1 MLAQDIG
8 EFMKDAVLIALV
20 IALAPIWFPC
30 LMIAAAVAGAVDYA
44 RGWRR

>member
-1 MLAQDIG
+1 MLAQELG
-8 EFMKDAVLIALV
+8 SVMKDAVVLALL